1 MGAVIHYNKKALI
14 HWFEATFEW
23 DSADGG
29 KPWDDFYYIDYD
41 ALVENSLV
49 IDSEFDRILGRR
61 LFETFNI
68 SQDLAKKVI
77 KTEYENFMIESRN
90 QRISH
95 FVREFEEVGYISSS
109 IVKKIKQKLNEEMKI
124 SDDWVRKANGVYSD
138 LYISKLPTNPV
149 DFEAE
154 LKRGAPIGYDKFTT
168 YIPGYYE
175 FESAMFRMVL
185 RSVGLDRIRLKKL
198 KMVVDVPDVFD
209 RGDNLVDS
217 GNDGVV
223 KFSRKYIKPPKVI
236 GVQSGGTEVAHK
248 VEIDNITKE
257 GFLFRLLDEQ
267 GNKLSG
273 SLSWVSEGY

>member
-109 IVKKIKQKLNEEMKI
+109 IVKRLNK
-124 SDDWVRKANGVYSD
+124 S
-138 LYISKLPTNPV
+138 LT
-149 DFEAE
+149 
-154 LKRGAPIGYDKFTT
+154 
-168 YIPGYYE
+168 
-175 FESAMFRMVL
+175 
-185 RSVGLDRIRLKKL
+185 KK
-198 KMVVDVPDVFD
+198 
-209 RGDNLVDS
+209 
-217 GNDGVV
+217 
-223 KFSRKYIKPPKVI
+223 
-236 GVQSGGTEVAHK
+236 
-248 VEIDNITKE
+248 
-257 GFLFRLLDEQ
+257 
-267 GNKLSG
+267 
-273 SLSWVSEGY
+273 